1 MLVGEAKA
9 IARRWVAEAGFR
21 LPQFAGA
28 FYHGSMNCLPDD
40 APFPT
45 GSDLDIMVALDGP
58 APPVKLGKFL
68 YGGVLLE
75 VSFLPLDQLS
85 PPEAVLGVSYLA
97 GSLRGASVIADP
109 TGQLTALQAVVSR
122 DYAKRRWVRRR
133 CEDVREKI
141 GRNLAVVGGE
151 APFPHQVT
159 AWLFGT
165 GLTTHLLL
173 VAALENPTVRRRYLA
188 ARAVLVEYG
197 QADFYEPL
205 LALLG
210 CAGMRAERVAHHLA
224 AVAAAFDAAKAVV
237 EPSFPFAADL
247 TDVSRPIAIDGSA
260 ELIARGDHREAIFWI
275 VATASRCQQIF
286 GRYAPALVAQFSSG
300 YRDLLADLGIVTP
313 ADLAR
318 RAAETDASV
327 PRAWL
332 VAETI
337 MAANPQI
344 EDD

>member
-9 IARRWVAEAGFR
+9 MARRWVVEAGFR

-28 FYHGSMNCLPDD
+28 FYHGSINWLPDD

-45 GSDLDIMVALDGP
+45 GSDLDIMVVLDGA
-58 APPVKLGKFL
+58 APPSKLGKFL
-68 YGGVLLE
+68 YEGVLLE
-75 VSFLPLDQLS
+75 VSPLPLDQLRT
-85 PPEAVLGVSYLA
+85 PEAVLGVSYLA
-97 GSLRGASVIADP
+97 GNLRGASVIADP

-188 ARAVLVEYG
+188 ARAVLMAYDQTG
-197 QADFYEPL
+197 FYEPL

-224 AVAAAFDAAKAVV
+224 AVAAAFDAAKTVV
-237 EPSFPFAADL
+237 QPSYPFAADL
-247 TDVSRPIAIDGSA
+247 TDASRPIAIDGSA

-275 VATASRCQQIF
+275 VATASRCQQVF
-286 GRYAPALVAQFSSG
+286 GRYAPALVAQFELG
-300 YRDLLADLGIVTP
+300 YRDLLADLGVATP

-318 RAAETDASV
+318 RAAETAAFV